1 MIALVAICLMSATEL
16 PLVFVTPD
24 SVQSANNLRIQPQ
37 LPEPGQTLIFNN
49 HQPDLWYAPAAAIP
63 EGDAIR
69 IWYQRVCKSEKEYSD
84 QRTLCVGELRGDQWS
99 LPALDSTT
107 PAWGGPNN
115 VVMRRSP
122 HTPTWGGFNVFQ
134 LLRVGEF
141 YRMLYWDQPELPA
154 EAGCMVAESKD
165 GITWEKRTGTV
176 FTEHNDA
183 YTLIH
188 KDSEYILYQTAL
200 DPWPD
205 KPYPDNIDKFKRVLC
220 VRTSPDLLT
229 WSPQEIFLRPDK
241 EDAPETEFYLLK
253 VFAYGEKYAGLIMK
267 YYADPQKPDKH
278 SGILKYELIVSDDAR
293 NWQRPYRDTDL
304 GFWSYADPF
313 TIGGKMHFVIWK
325 DGGMNTITYRQNGLT
340 AAVAEGEGSFV
351 TAPFTLPATGLAL
364 NADAH
369 EGWIEAQL
377 ADVSG
382 APLDSVRARTGN
394 ENGVNIPLA
403 FSEETVKKFA
413 GTTCT
418 LQLTMKNAK
427 LFAIA
432 ATP

>member
-1 MIALVAICLMSATEL
+1 MFKTFA
-16 PLVFVTPD
+16 F
-24 SVQSANNLRIQPQ
+24 
-37 LPEPGQTLIFNN
+37 
-49 HQPDLWYAPAAAIP
+49 AA
-63 EGDAIR
+63 
-69 IWYQRVCKSEKEYSD
+69 
-84 QRTLCVGELRGDQWS
+84 
-99 LPALDSTT
+99 
-107 PAWGGPNN
+107 
-115 VVMRRSP
+115 
-122 HTPTWGGFNVFQ
+122 
-134 LLRVGEF
+134 
-141 YRMLYWDQPELPA
+141 
-154 EAGCMVAESKD
+154 
-165 GITWEKRTGTV
+165 
-176 FTEHNDA
+176 
-183 YTLIH
+183 
-188 KDSEYILYQTAL
+188 TAL
-200 DPWPD
+200 TLASGSA
-205 KPYPDNIDKFKRVLC
+205 FA
-220 VRTSPDLLT
+220 
-229 WSPQEIFLRPDK
+229 
-241 EDAPETEFYLLK
+241 AP
-253 VFAYGEKYAGLIMK
+253 
-267 YYADPQKPDKH
+267 
-278 SGILKYELIVSDDAR
+278 SDDAR

-364 NADAH
+364 NADAR

-403 FSEETVKKFA
+403 FSEETIKKFA